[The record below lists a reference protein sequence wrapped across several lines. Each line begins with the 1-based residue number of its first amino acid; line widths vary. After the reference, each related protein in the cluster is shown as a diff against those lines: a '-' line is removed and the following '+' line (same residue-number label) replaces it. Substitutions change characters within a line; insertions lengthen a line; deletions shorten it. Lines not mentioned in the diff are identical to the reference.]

1 MTAFVTREGLHS
13 GLDSVTVV
21 DAQPPTPY
29 GQRHLPGAVNL
40 VAEDSDE
47 HVLGALPDTTA
58 ALVVY
63 STDADCG
70 RAPELAARL
79 EALGYPHVRIYREGI
94 EDWVGAGL
102 AIERPRAVTLEL
114 SDLALGPTAFLFEG
128 FPRAGVDVSMF
139 VTRTPPGRAVELH
152 VHPYAETFLLLEGRG
167 RWTRGEETVEL
178 QPEGM
183 LVVPPDTPHGFR
195 NVGDVPLLVVS
206 VHERGTLRQTWLGED
221 PALEEVGVA
230 ACLSQAATPEDV
242 NVTRLHEPRTSDRV
256 VVPGQDLRK
265 HLLANVRSPR
275 SAPMSSAAARRFTRM
290 KATERGKGTG

>member
-1 MTAFVTREGLHS
+1 MTAFVTREALHS
-13 GLDSVTVV
+13 DLDSVTVV

-70 RAPELAARL
+70 RATELAARL
-79 EALGYPHVRIYREGI
+79 EALGCPDVRIYREGI
-94 EDWVGAGL
+94 EDWVRAGL

-195 NVGDVPLLVVS
+195 NVGEVPLLVVS

-221 PALEEVGVA
+221 PA
-230 ACLSQAATPEDV
+230 
-242 NVTRLHEPRTSDRV
+242 
-256 VVPGQDLRK
+256 
-265 HLLANVRSPR
+265 
-275 SAPMSSAAARRFTRM
+275 
-290 KATERGKGTG
+290 

>member
-13 GLDSVTVV
+13 DLDSVTVV

-47 HVLGALPDTTA
+47 HVLGALPDTA
-58 ALVVY
+58 AAVVVY

-79 EALGYPHVRIYREGI
+79 EALGYADVRIYGEGI
-94 EDWVGAGL
+94 EDWVAAGL

-167 RWTRGEETVEL
+167 RWTRGDETVEL

-221 PALEEVGVA
+221 PA
-230 ACLSQAATPEDV
+230 
-242 NVTRLHEPRTSDRV
+242 
-256 VVPGQDLRK
+256 
-265 HLLANVRSPR
+265 
-275 SAPMSSAAARRFTRM
+275 
-290 KATERGKGTG
+290 

>member
-1 MTAFVTREGLHS
+1 MTAFVTREALHS
-13 GLDSVTVV
+13 DLDSVTVV

-79 EALGYPHVRIYREGI
+79 EALGCPDVRIYREGI
-94 EDWVGAGL
+94 EDWVRAGL

-221 PALEEVGVA
+221 PA
-230 ACLSQAATPEDV
+230 
-242 NVTRLHEPRTSDRV
+242 
-256 VVPGQDLRK
+256 
-265 HLLANVRSPR
+265 
-275 SAPMSSAAARRFTRM
+275 
-290 KATERGKGTG
+290 

>member
-70 RAPELAARL
+70 RATELAARL
-79 EALGYPHVRIYREGI
+79 EALGCPDVRIYREGI
-94 EDWVGAGL
+94 EDWVRAGL

-195 NVGDVPLLVVS
+195 NVGEVPLLVVS
-206 VHERGTLRQTWLGED
+206 VHERGTLRQT
-221 PALEEVGVA
+221 
-230 ACLSQAATPEDV
+230 
-242 NVTRLHEPRTSDRV
+242 
-256 VVPGQDLRK
+256 
-265 HLLANVRSPR
+265 
-275 SAPMSSAAARRFTRM
+275 
-290 KATERGKGTG
+290 

>member
-1 MTAFVTREGLHS
+1 MTAFVTREALHS
-13 GLDSVTVV
+13 DLDSVTVV

-47 HVLGALPDTTA
+47 HVLGALPDTAA

-63 STDADCG
+63 STDAACG

-79 EALGYPHVRIYREGI
+79 EALGYADVRIYREGI
-94 EDWVGAGL
+94 EDWVAAGL

-128 FPRAGVDVSMF
+128 FPRAGVDVSIF

-221 PALEEVGVA
+221 PA
-230 ACLSQAATPEDV
+230 
-242 NVTRLHEPRTSDRV
+242 
-256 VVPGQDLRK
+256 
-265 HLLANVRSPR
+265 
-275 SAPMSSAAARRFTRM
+275 
-290 KATERGKGTG
+290 